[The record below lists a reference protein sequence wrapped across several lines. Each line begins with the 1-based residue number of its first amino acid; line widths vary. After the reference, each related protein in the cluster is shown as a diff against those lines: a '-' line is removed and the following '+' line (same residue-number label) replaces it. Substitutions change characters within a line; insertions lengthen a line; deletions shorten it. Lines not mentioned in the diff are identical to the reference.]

1 MRRREG
7 KKRVTK
13 KDGSTEGRRKG
24 GGRVEKDRWKDM
36 GDYHYHCACFFMV
49 MHVITCL
56 SSLQLKVLMKE
67 FIDDV
72 KSGGIVLGDNLETAL
87 ELGEKH
93 EAFVSKCKTV
103 GFSLV

>member
-1 MRRREG
+1 MDRG
-7 KKRVTK
+7 K
-13 KDGSTEGRRKG
+13 DI
-24 GGRVEKDRWKDM
+24 
-36 GDYHYHCACFFMV
+36 GDCMFLHS
-49 MHVITCL
+49 HVITVC

-67 FIDDV
+67 YIDDV

-103 GFSLV
+103 GSHLFR